1 MALNL
6 FKLEKLKILAFSDPE
21 RKQSAGMFEVMFNPA
36 SYTQTHIIP
45 WTQQLGM
52 NSSGQTLHYVGSF
65 SGTLSLSLVLDGTGV
80 DELDGTTSERKSVKE
95 RIQDFFDT
103 TLHYNGEIHEPY
115 YLCVEWGS
123 LKFLCRLATTTIK
136 YTAFE
141 RNGDPLRAELTV
153 LLRAD
158 LPPDKRAKLEGK
170 KSADLTHSR
179 IVRHGDTLPLLT
191 KQIYGTAD
199 RYLEVARFN
208 GLDDFRRLVPG
219 QELIFPPL
227 AQIIDRGPQG
237 QG

>member
-1 MALNL
+1 MPLNL

-21 RKQSAGMFEVMFNPA
+21 RKQAAGMFEVMFNPA
-36 SYTQTHIIP
+36 SYTQSHTIP
-45 WTQQLGM
+45 WTKQLGM
-52 NSSGQTLHYVGSF
+52 NSSGQSLNYVGSF
-65 SGTLSLSLVLDGTGV
+65 SGTLSLNLVLDGTGV
-80 DELDGTTSERKSVKE
+80 DEFGATAPERKSVKE
-95 RIQDFFDT
+95 RVQDFFDT
-103 TLHYNGEIHEPY
+103 TLHYNGNTHEPY

-153 LLRAD
+153 ALRAD
-158 LPPDKRAKLEGK
+158 LPPEKRAKLEGK
-170 KSADLTHSR
+170 KSPDLTHSR

-199 RYLEVARFN
+199 RYLEVARYN

-227 AQIIDRGPQG
+227 AQILGKRTAG